1 MQELLEK
8 QRVKLDI
15 EDIRRLLRA
24 ETQAVDRLI
33 LERLRSDV
41 ALINELGRYIV
52 NSGGKRLRPLLVLLA
67 ARACGYQGHDHI
79 ELAAVIEFIHTA
91 TLLHD
96 DVVDAS
102 DLRRGQETANS
113 IWGNEASVL
122 VGDFLYSRAFQIMVR
137 VGSMPV
143 MDIMADTTNTIAEG
157 EVQQLMNC
165 HDPDITEAQYLHVI
179 RSKTAKLFEAGSQM
193 GPILAGRGP
202 DEQRAMARYGMHLGT
217 AFQLVDDVLD
227 YEASAEITGKNVG
240 DDLAEGKPTLPLI
253 HAMRTGRPEQV
264 EGIREA
270 IRLGG
275 RENIDDVIEAIEST
289 GAITYT
295 ARSARAEADQALE
308 ALSNVPDSPYKQ
320 ALVALAEFSVNRNY

>member
-1 MQELLEK
+1 MDLH
-8 QRVKLDI
+8 
-15 EDIRRLLRA
+15 DIRILVA
-24 ETQAVDRLI
+24 EDMQAVDAAVRKQI
-33 LERLRSDV
+33 ESDV
-41 ALINELGRYIV
+41 VLVNQLGNYIV
-52 NSGGKRLRPLLVLLA
+52 KSGGKRLRPLLVLLA
-67 ARACGYQGHDHI
+67 ARAFGYGGPSHI
-79 ELAAVIEFIHTA
+79 HLAAVVEFIHTA

-122 VGDFLYSRAFQIMVR
+122 VGDFLYSRAFQMMVR
-137 VGSMPV
+137 VGSMPI

-165 HDPDITEAQYLHVI
+165 HNPDITEAQYLHVI
-179 RSKTAKLFEAGSQM
+179 QSKTAKLFEAGSQI

-202 DEQRAMARYGMHLGT
+202 DEQQAMARYGMHLGT

-227 YEASAEITGKNVG
+227 YQASAEVTGKNVG
-240 DDLAEGKPTLPLI
+240 DDLAEGKATLPLI
-253 HAMRTGRPEQV
+253 HAMRMGRPEQV

-270 IRLGG
+270 IRLGA
-275 RENIDDVIEAIEST
+275 RESIHTVIEAIEST

-295 ARSARAEADQALE
+295 SRSARAEADLALE

-320 ALVALAEFSVNRNY
+320 ALVALAEFSANRNY